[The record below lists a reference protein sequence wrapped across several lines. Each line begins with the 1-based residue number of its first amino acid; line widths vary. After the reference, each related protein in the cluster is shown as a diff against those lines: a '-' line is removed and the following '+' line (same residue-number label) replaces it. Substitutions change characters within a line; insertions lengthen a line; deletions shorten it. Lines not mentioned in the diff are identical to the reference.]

1 MEAVV
6 DDVEAL
12 STIVGILKQLEPDV
26 QKRVLQSVQTFL
38 GVSEKWRTQDM
49 ETFPSSRTI
58 SGQDFS
64 RDRTLSPKEFLRD
77 KHPVTDVERVACLA
91 YYLAHYRDMPHFKTL
106 DISSLNTEA
115 AQPKFS
121 NASVAVDNARG
132 TGYLVPGTKGTK
144 QISAAGERF
153 VELLPDRDAAREAFR
168 TFRPRRTNKRQAVV
182 RNSQE

>member
-1 MEAVV
+1 M
-6 DDVEAL
+6 DDLEAL

-38 GVSEKWRTQDM
+38 GVSDKSRPLDAEA
-49 ETFPSSRTI
+49 FPSSRATA
-58 SGQDFS
+58 GQDFS

-77 KHPVTDVERVACLA
+77 KHPMTDVERVACLA

-106 DISSLNTEA
+106 DISALNTEA

-121 NASVAVDNARG
+121 NASVTVENARV
-132 TGYLVPGTKGTK
+132 TGYLAPGPKGTK

-153 VELLPDRDAAREAFR
+153 VELLPDRDAAREALR
-168 TFRPRRTNKRQAVV
+168 SFRPRRMSKREAVV
-182 RNSQE
+182 RNGQE